1 MTQNWPFKKIHFVG
15 IGGIG
20 MSAVAEMVQALGVEV
35 QGSDKSE
42 NDNVR
47 RLKEKGMT
55 IFKGHDAANIQGAE
69 AVIYST
75 ATKNNPEVIAAK
87 EQGIPVGHRSE
98 MLAELLKLKRSICV
112 AGTHGKT
119 TTSSLIASILMAAD
133 LDPSFI
139 IGGILNAQR
148 SNAQMGGGD
157 WVVAEADESDGS
169 FLKLPTTIAVIT
181 NIDPEHMDFYK
192 TFDQEKA
199 AFLTMMNQTAF
210 YGVNVVCLDHPV
222 VRALLPQITG
232 RPVLTYGLNP
242 TADVSASE
250 IQTTEH
256 GSIFNVKAAI
266 KGQTYLIENIALNM
280 MGKHNVQNALAAIG
294 VGLYLNISPDVIKRA
309 LADFAGIQRRLTY
322 RGTFNDIPVYDDY
335 AHHPNEIKAT
345 LAALKDHVP
354 GRLVA
359 MWQPHRW
366 TRFHDL
372 YFDFLDAFDLT
383 DQVIVTD
390 VYAAGEQPLPDLIV
404 ADFAQKLVQSKP
416 CVYTPL
422 DQAKDLLSTTL
433 QPGDTLV
440 CLGAGDISAFA
451 KKLCQKE

>member
-1 MTQNWPFKKIHFVG
+1 
-15 IGGIG
+15 
-20 MSAVAEMVQALGVEV
+20 
-35 QGSDKSE
+35 
-42 NDNVR
+42 
-47 RLKEKGMT
+47 
-55 IFKGHDAANIQGAE
+55 
-69 AVIYST
+69 
-75 ATKNNPEVIAAK
+75 
-87 EQGIPVGHRSE
+87 
-98 MLAELLKLKRSICV
+98 
-112 AGTHGKT
+112 
-119 TTSSLIASILMAAD
+119 
-133 LDPSFI
+133 
-139 IGGILNAQR
+139 
-148 SNAQMGGGD
+148 
-157 WVVAEADESDGS
+157 
-169 FLKLPTTIAVIT
+169 
-181 NIDPEHMDFYK
+181 MDFYK

-232 RPVLTYGLNP
+232 RPVLTYVLNP
-242 TADVSASE
+242 TADVSASD
-250 IQTTEH
+250 IQTTEN
-256 GSIFNVKAAI
+256 GSTFNVKATI
-266 KGQTYLIENIALNM
+266 KGQTYTIENVALNM

-309 LADFAGIQRRLTY
+309 LADFAGIQRRLTC
-322 RGTFNDIPVYDDY
+322 RGKFNNIPVYDDY

-390 VYAAGEQPLPDLIV
+390 VYAAGEQPLPDLSIT
-404 ADFAQKLVQSKP
+404 DFAQKLAQSKP
-416 CVYTPL
+416 CLYTPL
-422 DQAKDLLSTTL
+422 DRAENLLSTTL

-451 KKLCQKE
+451 KKLCQKESA